1 MSNFKSPN
9 PNIAPLNE
17 KEAAMIDQMSD
28 AISTMPREHMS
39 ELQKW
44 FLRLT
49 EHTYRLQIKFQNLAI
64 HASNQ
69 EKKADDLIRLVGK
82 IKGVLD
88 TPQGEI
94 HDGHGNLMRQDPTD
108 RHMLDMIEMHI
119 NEMITDN
126 RKEK

>member
-9 PNIAPLNE
+9 PNIAPLTE

-69 EKKADDLIRLVGK
+69 EKKADDLLVLVGK
-82 IKGVLD
+82 IKDAIHSGAD
-88 TPQGEI
+88 PQATLSVI
-94 HDGHGNLMRQDPTD
+94 D
-108 RHMLDMIEMHI
+108 MHI

>member
-9 PNIAPLNE
+9 PNIAPLSE

-69 EKKADDLIRLVGK
+69 EKKADDLIGLVGK
-82 IKGVLD
+82 IKDVLD
-88 TPQGEI
+88 TEQ
-94 HDGHGNLMRQDPTD
+94 HGLVNGLGDQVHQDPTD
-108 RHMLDMIEMHI
+108 RHLLDMIEMHI
-119 NEMITDN
+119 NEMITDD
-126 RKEK
+126 RKKK

>member
-9 PNIAPLNE
+9 PNIAPLSE

-69 EKKADDLIRLVGK
+69 EKKADDLLKLIGK
-82 IKGVLD
+82 IKGALD
-88 TPQGEI
+88 ISQSTI
-94 HDGHGNLMRQDPTD
+94 HNDKGDAVQKAPSD
-108 RHMLDMIEMHI
+108 RYILDIIEMHI
-119 NEMITDN
+119 NEMIIDN